1 MRRVPATGKD
11 RVRQRAQRA
20 DGIPTG
26 ARRLTYH
33 VNVNGPQLAHGH
45 VEIKVLIDAADVRL
59 QVIFDLRVL
68 QSGDTHA
75 SDLRQK
81 DVAVPVHPR
90 MNVEINLTPC
100 PDHELIAGT
109 DNIIGRH
116 RGTIHRSERRGHIL
130 EETGAVNGKWLT

>member
-1 MRRVPATGKD
+1 MRRRSAAGKD
-11 RVRQRAQRA
+11 CVRQCAQRA
-20 DGIPTG
+20 DGVPAGTG
-26 ARRLTYH
+26 RLAYY
-33 VNVNGPQLAHGH
+33 VNVNGTQLAHGH
-45 VEIKVLIDAADVRL
+45 VKIKVLIDAPDVRL

-68 QSGDTHA
+68 QSGDIHA

-109 DNIIGRH
+109 DNIIGRD
-116 RGTIHRSERRGHIL
+116 RGTIHRSKCAGHIL
-130 EETGAVNGKWLT
+130 EKTGAVNGKWLT